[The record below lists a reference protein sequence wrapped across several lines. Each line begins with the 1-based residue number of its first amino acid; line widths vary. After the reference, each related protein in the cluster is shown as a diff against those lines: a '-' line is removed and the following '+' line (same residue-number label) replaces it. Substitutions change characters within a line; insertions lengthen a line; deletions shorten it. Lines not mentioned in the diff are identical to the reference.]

1 MDRLGWPFSAQFL
14 GIAQLEKKIAEV
26 APLISHRTLTRI
38 CYISAYMFEE
48 LWLLADYYL
57 KCGRVLDAYESE
69 FMKRDPCGEI
79 TALKA

>member
-1 MDRLGWPFSAQFL
+1 
-14 GIAQLEKKIAEV
+14 
-26 APLISHRTLTRI
+26 
-38 CYISAYMFEE
+38 MFEE

-79 TALKA
+79 TALKAWFASQQDIDDDLSLNRGRNTRYLALQIIAQTYKHDNSL